1 VTVKDRDD
9 PTVVSTVASE
19 DKGMRARLSDKA
31 YHELRRMIVE
41 GELAQGE
48 RLTERALA
56 ERLEISPT
64 PIREALQRLEQEW
77 LIERRGPRTVVVAG
91 ANRRRLREL
100 RVLEAAL
107 RGAAARL
114 AVENATDQELE
125 QLADIHAEALRVA
138 RSRQGRARILAK
150 VLELTRRFHSLVD
163 ASAHNPVLLKMIA
176 TATAFDFVTQLESI
190 KRLGKDYPTRWV
202 HDHAEIVDALRARD
216 ADRAEQLVRSHVLNT
231 GRYLAYAADI
241 EK

>member
-1 VTVKDRDD
+1 MIVNRPGVEPTMA
-9 PTVVSTVASE
+9 PTVTNA
-19 DKGMRARLSDKA
+19 RARLSDKA
-31 YHELRRMIVE
+31 YHELRRMIVA

-91 ANRRRLREL
+91 ANRRRLREM

-125 QLADIHAEALRVA
+125 QLAFVHAEALRVA
-138 RSRQGRARILAK
+138 KSRQSRARILAQG
-150 VLELTRRFHSLVD
+150 LELTRRFHSLVD
-163 ASAHNPVLLKMIA
+163 ASSHNPVLLKMIA
-176 TATAFDFVTQLESI
+176 TTTAFDFVTRLETI

-202 HDHAEIVDALRARD
+202 HDHAEIVEALRARD

-231 GRYLAYAADI
+231 GRYLASAADD